1 MYLTGYFVLGLLFED
16 NSWYYS
22 KMLIYK
28 YYSSIMNQFKLVC
41 TCCLLVPFLSYSQI
55 AKDKVSASKNAVEWK
70 VCDLLFPKSE
80 GIRLAGKPEIGT
92 SQFGKT
98 LVFNGSDNGIFLDQM
113 PLAGMK
119 KFSIEAIIKPESGG
133 NFEQRFF
140 HCGEIRGNRV
150 LMELRSVLSNW
161 YFDAF
166 IKSEDQQKT
175 LIDST
180 KLHPLNQWY
189 HLAFVNDNG
198 KLTTF
203 INGKKELES
212 QIDFVPLQSGKT
224 SIGVRLNE
232 LSWFRGA
239 IYKIRISPEAVDP
252 ANFMKD

>member
-1 MYLTGYFVLGLLFED
+1 MKRLLL
-16 NSWYYS
+16 S
-22 KMLIYK
+22 
-28 YYSSIMNQFKLVC
+28 
-41 TCCLLVPFLSYSQI
+41 LLVSLLIFFPAFICAQKSLLNKPDSTPT
-55 AKDKVSASKNAVEWK
+55 EWLIS
-70 VCDLLFPKSE
+70 DLLQKKTEEIKILGNPSITVSKYGE
-80 GIRLAGKPEIGT
+80 ALA
-92 SQFGKT
+92 
-98 LVFNGSDNGIFLDQM
+98 FNGKNEGVFVNKM
-113 PLAGMK
+113 PLAGLEQ
-119 KFSIEAIIKPESGG
+119 FTVEAIFRPDSGG

-239 IYKIRISPEAVDP
+239 IYKIRISPEDVDP
-252 ANFMKD
+252 ANFIKD